1 MATAPIDPA
10 LWRPMKIPGLIQ
22 TIGPLLARREGDA
35 WRYGLQTGPQHA
47 NPIGRIH
54 GGTIAA
60 LADQAMALYAWE
72 AVGRRPVVT
81 VHMDTRFLAA
91 ANPGDFLE
99 AAVTIRHRT
108 FTILF
113 IEAAI
118 TAGSTPVAL
127 ASGILQIVKS
137 GTEGTQP

>member
-1 MATAPIDPA
+1 
-10 LWRPMKIPGLIQ
+10 MKIPGLIEN
-22 TIGPLLARREGDA
+22 IGPLLAKREGES

-47 NPIGRIH
+47 NAIGRIH

-72 AVGRRPVVT
+72 AAARRPVVT

-91 ANPGDFLE
+91 ATPGDFLE
-99 AAVTIRHRT
+99 AEVNIRHKT
-108 FTILF
+108 YTILF
-113 IEAAI
+113 IEASI
-118 TAGSTPVAL
+118 STGDTPIAL

-137 GTEGTQP
+137 GTGGTQA

>member
-1 MATAPIDPA
+1 
-10 LWRPMKIPGLIQ
+10 MKIPGLIQ
-22 TIGPLLARREGDA
+22 TIGPLLAKREGDT

-54 GGTIAA
+54 GGTIAT

-99 AAVTIRHRT
+99 ADVSIRHRT

-113 IEAAI
+113 IEASI
-118 TAGSTPVAL
+118 TSGSTPVAL